1 VIETAFS
8 ALIMI
13 AIGVLLQRF
22 GVIRRDQA
30 PILVQITLYALL
42 PALVLD
48 IMIGADLDWGLIL
61 VPFVA
66 FAVTAVMAPLALA
79 FARMMGLSRGA
90 VGGVMVMVGVANT
103 GFFGLPLIAAS
114 GGDYSLTVAVM
125 YDALGTGILIWTF
138 NPIVAAWF
146 GRGEVQDARAI
157 LGSLRGLLLPP
168 MWALILGLALNLSG
182 VQDLWDFLQFPVE
195 YLAAGLL
202 PVVMLYAG
210 IVLEWSGITRNWRT
224 IAGVSVL
231 KLAVAPVVAFAIAYA
246 FGFRG
251 NELDTITVLGA
262 MPSGMMALVMGAHY
276 RLPVSLL
283 AGCVAVTTVL
293 SLFTI
298 PIVTAVVL

>member
-1 VIETAFS
+1 MIETAFA

-13 AIGVLLQRF
+13 AIGVLLRQL
-22 GVIRRDQA
+22 GVIQRDQA
-30 PILVQITLYALL
+30 PILVQVTLYVLL

-48 IMIGADLDWGLIL
+48 IMVGTDLEWGLIV
-61 VPFVA
+61 VPFAA
-66 FAVTAVMAPLALA
+66 FAVTALMAPLALA
-79 FARMMGLSRGA
+79 LARMMRLGRGA
-90 VGGVMVMVGVANT
+90 TGGVLVMVGVANT

-114 GGDYSLTVAVM
+114 GGDYSLAVAVM

-138 NPIVAAWF
+138 NPFVGAWF
-146 GRGEVQDARAI
+146 GRGEVEDAGTI
-157 LGSLRGLLLPP
+157 WHSLRGLLLPP
-168 MWALILGLALNLSG
+168 MWALVIGLILNLSG
-182 VQDLWDFLQFPVE
+182 VHELWGPIQMPVGF
-195 YLAAGLL
+195 LAAGLL
-202 PVVMLYAG
+202 PIVMLYAG
-210 IVLEWSGITRNWRT
+210 IVLEWSGIVGNWRI

-231 KLAVAPVVAFAIAYA
+231 KLAVAPVAAFAIAWA

-251 NELDTITVLGA
+251 DALDTITVLGA

-298 PIVTAVVL
+298 PIVSAVIL